1 MLSKLVVIHLGS
13 KIVIFNEKN
22 HLTFDEFKTR
32 SNFFPF
38 LRIPRKNIFV
48 KKKIIF
54 VKKKIMGVDYIGKL
68 EA

>member
-1 MLSKLVVIHLGS
+1 MGAISNFFVIHLGS

-38 LRIPRKNIFV
+38 LRIPRKNILA
-48 KKKIIF
+48 
-54 VKKKIMGVDYIGKL
+54 KKKIMGVDYIGKL